1 MALGLP
7 SPIGW
12 LALRGGSAEP
22 AGTAVSTAPSV
33 RRRAAPFVVLT
44 VLCAISP
51 AVPHNPAPQGKWW
64 IVAGVV
70 LAVALGVGE
79 VGARRASARLIAIA
93 PLLVIPAVQL
103 LRAADGN
110 AFSGFNAMLML
121 PILWYALYGTRT
133 QLLTAITGAAGVL
146 LLPLVLVGAPEYPG
160 YTTRGVLL
168 LLVVMA
174 SLGFTVHQLVGATLA
189 AVRRAQTN
197 TARFRAIFQHAP
209 VGMALTAGEVTPSSR
224 LTMVNRSLCA
234 LLARDD
240 ATLRNVALRELVHC
254 ADLEKLLARAC
265 QPTGEASEVRLL
277 DRSGRIVW
285 TSVSCTAPQLADH
298 TMDGQL
304 VWQIDDIT
312 AERASAETVMDL
324 LDAERRAAHA
334 LRSTERQHREL
345 LAAIS
350 HDLRTP
356 ITAALGYAEM
366 LADGEYG
373 EMTPSQQRTT
383 EVISRSLTNLSRII
397 NELVVIGPE
406 LARNDVPAGRVDVR
420 ALLDDAVHMVGIHAA
435 LRNQTVL
442 CTGDTS
448 GLVVTG
454 DEALLNRV
462 FVNLLGNAVKFTPV
476 GGTVTISVERD
487 GDLLAIS
494 VTDTGSGIPLTEQ
507 ERIFERFYRAPQETN
522 DPITRGSG
530 LGLAIVKAIVT
541 QHGGDVTLA
550 SKPGHG
556 ATFTVRLPLAAQ
568 SGTDSESAQPAQI
581 SAQSKH
587 SRAVVSSV

>member
-1 MALGLP
+1 
-7 SPIGW
+7 
-12 LALRGGSAEP
+12 
-22 AGTAVSTAPSV
+22 V
-33 RRRAAPFVVLT
+33 RRRAAPFVVLLL
-44 VLCAISP
+44 LCAISP
-51 AVPHNPAPQGKWW
+51 AVPHDPPPQGRWW

-70 LAVALGVGE
+70 LAVALCVGE
-79 VGARRASARLIAIA
+79 LGVRRASAGLIAAA

-133 QLLTAITGAAGVL
+133 QLLSAIAGAAGVL
-146 LLPLVLVGAPEYPG
+146 LLPLVLIGAPEYPG

-174 SLGFTVHQLVGATLA
+174 ALGLTVQQLVGATLA
-189 AVRRAQTN
+189 AVRRAHTN
-197 TARFRAIFQHAP
+197 TGRFRAIFQHAP
-209 VGMALTAGEVTPSSR
+209 VGMALTAGEVTPTCR

-234 LLARDD
+234 LLGRDD
-240 ATLRNVALRELVHC
+240 ATLRNAVLRELVHP
-254 ADLEKLLARAC
+254 ADLEKLLACAR
-265 QPTGEASEVRLL
+265 QPSGDAREVRLV
-277 DRSGRIVW
+277 DRAGRTVW
-285 TSVSCTAPQLADH
+285 TSVSCVALQLADPA
-298 TMDGQL
+298 MDGQL
-304 VWQIDDIT
+304 IWQFDDIT

-324 LDAERRAAHA
+324 LEAERRASHA

-406 LARNDVPAGRVDVR
+406 LARNDVPAGRAEVR
-420 ALLDDAVHMVGIHAA
+420 ALIDDAVHMVGIHAA
-435 LRNQTVL
+435 MRNQTVL
-442 CTGDTS
+442 CTGDTD

-476 GGTVTISVERD
+476 GGTVTIAVEQD
-487 GDLLAIS
+487 GELLAIS
-494 VTDTGSGIPLTEQ
+494 VSDTGSGIPVAEQ

-541 QHGGDVTLA
+541 QHGGDVTLS

-556 ATFTVRLPLAAQ
+556 ATFTVRLPLATPSEAE
-568 SGTDSESAQPAQI
+568 TDAVQPLPTSAQG
-581 SAQSKH
+581 KR